1 MDIKVVLERI
11 VFQYVSSIGIGHT
24 HTLIEGIKKKE
35 ALVII
40 GEHKDAQ
47 TLKIAVNK
55 KLKVLTLQQIDNG
68 AMAGFKLPLVF
79 DNHAIVQ
86 LAGHAINRINVLESQ
101 VNQLKRE
108 NSNYAENIARA
119 KAILSEG
126 PTPRIEGGH

>member
-79 DNHAIVQ
+79 DNHAMVQ

-126 PTPRIEGGH
+126 P